1 MHRTLRLVARLAT
14 TTLLAAALIAVPA
27 VVLHVAGV
35 PFPGLTQLR
44 SAWTTQRID
53 EDLEETWRELPC
65 EFAKLGLVSRRR
77 HQHQEAL
84 LSEQRGEPR
93 LPVGQVR
100 VSRRLA
106 RLRQRPPRALADAAN
121 G

>member
-27 VVLHVAGV
+27 VVLHVVGV

-53 EDLEETWRELPC
+53 EDLVLRIGATVFSLLWVWFAATALAELWRVL
-65 EFAKLGLVSRRR
+65 AWRR
-77 HQHQEAL
+77 A
-84 LSEQRGEPR
+84 G
-93 LPVGQVR
+93 GTA
-100 VSRRLA
+100 RLA
-106 RLRQRPPRALADAAN
+106 PLPPGPISR
-121 G
+121 